1 MGNKI
6 TSRKQAKVTSIISP
20 SAEYSLLIASQSSFP
35 DTLQVHALS
44 QLTGRSSLAC
54 DKSLVRLWKQE
65 CYARYVYSFL
75 GFMVCGCFIIHKKR
89 RRRYL
94 IVESMGVRSSVQGS
108 RLSNNKH
115 YRYREDRSRCR
126 IGSYTPR
133 ILDFSD
139 LPPQSSTPI
148 DAGAMTAFSFDGHGT
163 IDNPLLSPP
172 GSGDKASRSM
182 TRMSYFSNATEI
194 VGKGS
199 SRSTL

>member
-1 MGNKI
+1 MLG
-6 TSRKQAKVTSIISP
+6 T
-20 SAEYSLLIASQSSFP
+20 
-35 DTLQVHALS
+35 
-44 QLTGRSSLAC
+44 
-54 DKSLVRLWKQE
+54 
-65 CYARYVYSFL
+65 YVYSLL
-75 GFMVCGCFIIHKKR
+75 GFMVCGFFIIHKKR

-94 IVESMGVRSSVQGS
+94 IVESREVRSSVQGS
-108 RLSNNKH
+108 RLNTNKSYG
-115 YRYREDRSRCR
+115 YRKDRSRCR

-133 ILDFSD
+133 TLDFSD

-163 IDNPLLSPP
+163 VDNPLLSPP
-172 GSGDKASRSM
+172 WSGGKASRSAM